1 MTITPVIFYFIF
13 IFVFIVNDRTN
24 MKVLYWFVFQ
34 LILILSLG
42 AWQVYYVTRFFEVKR
57 VV

>member
-1 MTITPVIFYFIF
+1 MCIVLI
-13 IFVFIVNDRTN
+13 VVNDRTN
-24 MKVLYWFVFQ
+24 KKVLYWFAFQ